1 MEVVD
6 GKSKENN
13 GFRGVWIVNDEG
25 MVKNGIIW
33 ENGYPLEARGT
44 SQQANGY
51 VFLY

>member
-25 MVKNGIIW
+25 MVKKWDYLGKRVSV
-33 ENGYPLEARGT
+33 GGT
-44 SQQANGY
+44 GDKSAG
-51 VFLY
+51 